1 MKKIE
6 ITILKLAEQNLKLLK
21 YSSYILNCFALI
33 VLILWL
39 LKLKVDY
46 FANIELEALVVI
58 LSGSVVSLNQINRKL
73 LEKIDYSPADA
84 LAFGYV
90 NNFLLPAIT
99 QLKEN
104 GEVKPVLFIYKPEKI
119 SELIPSNIDI
129 IKAELRNK
137 SYSLG
142 EINLAP
148 KSARSRDVLTIQ
160 KNPDK
165 QVYFDFPNT
174 LLSLLN
180 YIDYKIES
188 KENNSNKSE
197 KEELGKKLISEFY
210 KRVNDLAVEKRIN
223 NNLKYCDSKMKLF

>member
-1 MKKIE
+1 MRKIE
-6 ITILKLAEQNLKLLK
+6 NFILKLANKNLIFLK
-21 YSSYILNCFALI
+21 YCSYLLNVFALI
-33 VLILWL
+33 VLILWF

-46 FANIELEALVVI
+46 FAHVELEALFAI
-58 LSGSVVSLNQINRKL
+58 LSAAVVAINQINRKL

-104 GEVKPVLFIYKPEKI
+104 GEIKPILYLYKPEKI
-119 SELIPSNIDI
+119 NELEPSNIDI

-197 KEELGKKLISEFY
+197 KEELAKNLISEFY
-210 KRVNDLAVEKRIN
+210 KRVNDLAVEKRIS